1 MKNKL
6 NEILNVN
13 SKLIYFGTFITGLFL
28 LVAYHLLPADWH
40 LLAEICKELAMALL
54 VAVVLA
60 FTIEGIAERRHE
72 SQVES
77 ERELLSR
84 GIFQAIYKRH
94 IPDVVFEEV
103 ERCVLNSK
111 VIREQYQVTYTIAK
125 MDNPPQGIPCNN
137 NYANVSLHSNYTLRN
152 LTTAPVQQDIIL
164 NVELPMEKQLI
175 DLVEVVQVVIDGDH
189 ISKSDLRKNVK
200 NTGSHLQFST
210 QREIPA
216 SSTIKVSVKAK
227 LIKYGTDQ
235 EVWSSRIPSDGLEL
249 TVNTP
254 GCDYEVCAN
263 ANHSQKLSLSID
275 ESNMKRWRLDHGI
288 FPYQSVSFWWHPTGS
303 AAGCPFPST
312 SAIPVID
319 KQKIVTDNA

>member
-1 MKNKL
+1 MKNKINDLL
-6 NEILNVN
+6 NLS
-13 SKLIYFGTFITGLFL
+13 SKLVYLITLILGVFL
-28 LVAYHLLPADWH
+28 LVISHVLPQELHLV
-40 LLAEICKELAMALL
+40 AEICKEVAMAFL

-60 FTIEGIAERRHE
+60 FTIEGIAKRRHE
-72 SQVES
+72 SQADI

-84 GIFQAIYKRH
+84 GIFEAIYKRH

-111 VIREQYQVTYTIAK
+111 VIREQYQVTYTISK
-125 MDNPPQGIPCNN
+125 MNNPPQGIPCNN
-137 NYANVSLHSNYTLRN
+137 NYVNVSLHSNYTLRN
-152 LTTAPVQQDIIL
+152 LTSAPIQQDIIL

-175 DLVEVVQVVIDGDH
+175 GLVEVLQVIIDGDH
-189 ISKSDLRKNVK
+189 VSKADLKKNVRH
-200 NTGSHLQFST
+200 TSSHLSFST

-216 SSTIKVSVKAK
+216 SSSIRVSVKAK

-254 GCDYEVCAN
+254 GGDYEICAN

-288 FPYQSVSFWWHPTGS
+288 FPHQSVSFWWHPTEGAS
-303 AAGCPFPST
+303 GCPYPQNQT
-312 SAIPVID
+312 QNND
-319 KQKIVTDNA
+319 